1 MSAPSVR
8 PEPVEGLPAQ
18 PISRRM
24 FSACALALAA
34 WPLAAQET
42 AAFDTREFDWIDAS
56 RARAVPVR
64 LYWPRAVAATP
75 ARVPLVLFSH
85 GIGGSRRGYS
95 YLGQHWASNGV
106 ASLHLQ
112 HIGSDRTVWFG
123 NPLGMLGRLQD
134 AAQDGEAIAR
144 AQDLRFALDQ
154 VLAPGS
160 EFALRIDAERI
171 AAAGHSY
178 GANTVLLA
186 AGARL
191 QRQGR
196 LIELREPR
204 LQAAIV
210 LSAPPF
216 YGEADPAAILAPVT
230 LPTLHVT
237 ASGDV
242 IRIPGYYSGADDRLA
257 IFEATGSAR
266 KALAVFEGGSH
277 SMFTDRAGT
286 GGSELN
292 PQVKA
297 ATKDLSLAFL
307 RNVFGHGDAAALT
320 LWAERNRA
328 ILAKFVGLTRSAA

>member
-1 MSAPSVR
+1 MRTKSVH
-8 PEPVEGLPAQ
+8 PEPVEGLHAQ
-18 PISRRM
+18 PISRRR
-24 FSACALALAA
+24 FSACALAFAA
-34 WPLAAQET
+34 WPLAAQEN

-75 ARVPLVLFSH
+75 ARVPLVVFSH

-112 HIGSDRTVWFG
+112 HIGSDRNVWFG

-154 VLAPGS
+154 LLASGS
-160 EFALRIDAERI
+160 EFAPRIDAECI

-186 AGARL
+186 AGARVS
-191 QRQGR
+191 RQGR
-196 LIELREPR
+196 LIDLREPR

-216 YGEADPAAILAPVT
+216 YGEPDAAAILAPVT

-242 IRIPGYYSGADDRLA
+242 IRIPGYYSGADDRVA
-257 IFEATGSAR
+257 IFEATGSAA
-266 KALAVFEGGSH
+266 KALAVFDGGSH
-277 SMFTDRAGT
+277 SMFTDRTGT

-307 RNVFGHGDAAALT
+307 RKVFGHGDAAALT
-320 LWAERNRA
+320 LWAERNRS
-328 ILAKFVGLTRSAA
+328 ILVKFVGLTRSAA